1 MEVDKDKL
9 SKIESF
15 MNSYYQMRDH
25 FDIDTI
31 IKFANTKPDG
41 TNNLEKNIINSLIES
56 KLIYSEFINFLGKL
70 NMEHKLFNNNEMNLY
85 KKIEHY
91 IYKEST
97 RFDRIRDA
105 ARLEFENKKSNLK
118 ITNQNKKYIYDN
130 QIEAAVEVMDNL
142 FNDDIKAVSL
152 VALPQVGKTGTF
164 IYCTYLAMTHPDNQK
179 IFEPENIFIIS
190 GLNDLEWE
198 KQTKNDMFDSLKNN
212 VYHLGQLS
220 KFNEKVNSINNKKIL
235 IIIDECQVATS
246 ENQSIDKI
254 ISKLEENTNNNNN
267 EIKYLVVSATLSVIK
282 YELDE
287 WGHRHQVVFLKS
299 PSSYIGFTNFINEDR
314 IYDAEEMTEDFLEKQ
329 FKPLLKNR
337 YLQPKYHILRISVN
351 KRKNFTDWIT
361 ENHEL
366 LKLKKEPI
374 YIDANEKNIHEN
386 NNFDIYNVLEN
397 IIPDKHTFVII
408 KQYWRAGKRMCD
420 KNIGIVYEY
429 SKDVNYDIT
438 AQGLIGRFCGNDKQ
452 ENNPTAPIFF
462 CRKETLQ
469 GYMNFY
475 KEGCDYTL
483 ADYIS
488 AKLKIKDN
496 ELDRIKKSFV
506 SSILEDKNS
515 PHQFTKREEYVDP
528 PRELLITPA
537 EFDKIKNGKGTQS
550 SSLLDI
556 IQNKYKDLYE
566 IIKDYKCDKCTCPNK
581 ALGKNHYSYK
591 RHILDARQNFYDKK
605 PYLADITVET
615 KEESKN
621 AWTAFIDWELNTTHK
636 KHTVYL
642 NVYHGQKKLKL
653 SEERKKLSKE
663 KKNKVD
669 KKIVI
674 LEKKTN
680 IASAC

>member
-1 MEVDKDKL
+1 
-9 SKIESF
+9 
-15 MNSYYQMRDH
+15 MNAYYQMKDH

-31 IKFANTKPDG
+31 INCVNTNLDG
-41 TNNLEKNIINSLIES
+41 TSSLEKKIINSLIDS
-56 KLIYSEFINFLGKL
+56 NLTKTEFITFLGKL

-105 ARLEFENKKSNLK
+105 AKLEFENKKSNLK
-118 ITNQNKKYIYDN
+118 VTNQNKKYIYDN
-130 QIEAAVEVMDNL
+130 QIVAAVEVMDYL

-198 KQTKNDMFDSLKNN
+198 KQTKDDMFDSLKNN
-212 VYHLGQLS
+212 VYHLGQLPN
-220 KFNEKVNSINNKKIL
+220 FNEKVNSINNKKIL

-246 ENQSIDKI
+246 KKQSIDKI
-254 ISKLEENTNNNNN
+254 ISNLEENYNNNNN

-287 WGHRHQVVFLKS
+287 WGEKHQVVFLKS
-299 PSSYIGFTNFINEDR
+299 PPTYIGFTNFISENR
-314 IYDAEEMTEDFLEKQ
+314 INDAPQITNDFLDKQ
-329 FKPLLKNR
+329 FKPLLKDR
-337 YLQPKYHILRISVN
+337 YLQPKYHIVRVSEG
-351 KRKNFTDWIT
+351 KRDDLIAWIEKNHV
-361 ENHEL
+361 E
-366 LKLKKEPI
+366 LKLEKNPI
-374 YIDANEKNIHEN
+374 YIDADRKKVHDKND
-386 NNFDIYNVLEN
+386 FDIHYNLEN
-397 IIPDKHTFVII
+397 ITPDKHTFVVI

-452 ENNPTAPIFF
+452 KNNPTAPIFF

-469 GYMNFY
+469 GYINFY
-475 KEGCDYTL
+475 KEGCDYAL
-483 ADYIS
+483 ANYIS
-488 AKLKIKDN
+488 SKLKIKDN
-496 ELDRIKKSFV
+496 ELERIKKSFV
-506 SSILEDKNS
+506 TSILEDKNS
-515 PHQFTKREEYVDP
+515 PHHFTKKEEYVDP
-528 PRELLITPA
+528 PRELLITPS
-537 EFDKIKNGKGTQS
+537 EFDKIKNGKEKQS
-550 SSLLDI
+550 ITLLDI
-556 IQNKYKDLYE
+556 IKNKYRDLYD
-566 IIKDYKCDKCTCPNK
+566 IIKDYKCDKCTSPNK
-581 ALGKNHYSYK
+581 LLGKNHYSYK
-591 RHILDARQNFYDKK
+591 RHILDARQNYYDKK

-615 KEESKN
+615 KEGNIN
-621 AWTAFIDWELNTTHK
+621 AWTAFIDWELNTNHK

-653 SEERKKLSKE
+653 SEERKKLNKE
-663 KKNKVD
+663 KKSKVD
-669 KKIVI
+669 EKIII
-674 LEKKTN
+674 LEKTIQSN
-680 IASAC
+680 A